1 MEDLLV
7 AVLIKDFDLA
17 KTRLSPRLDPGQRRR
32 LAERC
37 ARVVLRATTGNHH
50 RLVVAGSRAA
60 AEVAAEF
67 GVEAHVE
74 SLPAGQNGAA
84 RVALDRALQD
94 RLGAVVVI
102 SSDLPLLTPRVF
114 ATFLAAARR
123 RSVPA
128 VFAAP
133 ATGRGGTNA
142 LYLSPPDAIGL
153 HFGDDSLR
161 KFAADAAERGIRFGL
176 HRSRAMALDLDEPSD
191 LERLGAAG

>member
-17 KTRLSPRLDPGQRRR
+17 KTRLSPRLDPAQRRE

-37 ARVVLRATTGNHH
+37 ARIVLRATAGDHH
-50 RLVVAGSRAA
+50 RLVVAGSSEAA
-60 AEVAAEF
+60 DVAAEF
-67 GVEAHVE
+67 GVEARVE
-74 SLPAGQNGAA
+74 STPAGQNGAA
-84 RVALDRALQD
+84 RVALDVAIR
-94 RLGAVVVI
+94 RGIGAVIVI
-102 SSDLPLLTPRVF
+102 SSDLPLLTRRVF

-123 RSVPA
+123 RPVPA

-142 LYLSPPDAIGL
+142 LYMSPPAAIGL

-161 KFAADAAERGIRFGL
+161 KFAADASASGIRFGL

-191 LERLGAAG
+191 LERLGAVG

>member
-1 MEDLLV
+1 MQDLLV

-17 KTRLSPRLDPGQRRR
+17 KTRLSPSLDPAQRRE

-37 ARVVLRATTGNHH
+37 ARVVLRATAGDHL
-50 RLVVAGSRAA
+50 RLVVAGSAA
-60 AEVAAEF
+60 AARVAAEF

-74 SLPAGQNGAA
+74 SMPAGQNAAA
-84 RVALDRALQD
+84 RVAVDRAIRQGI
-94 RLGAVVVI
+94 GAIVVI
-102 SSDLPLLTPRVF
+102 SSDLPLLTRRVF

-123 RSVPA
+123 NAGPA
-128 VFAAP
+128 AFAAP

-142 LYLSPPDAIGL
+142 LYMSPATALGL

-161 KFAADAAERGIRFGL
+161 KFAADAAARGIRFGL

-191 LERLGAAG
+191 LERLGVAG

>member
-1 MEDLLV
+1 M

-17 KTRLSPRLDPGQRRR
+17 KTRLSPSLDPGRRR
-32 LAERC
+32 ELALRC
-37 ARVVLRATTGNHH
+37 ARVVLRSTGGAHR
-50 RLVVAGSRAA
+50 RLVVAGSRAV

-74 SLPAGQNGAA
+74 AKPSGQNGAA
-84 RVALDRALQD
+84 RYAIDRALRD
-94 RLGAVVVI
+94 GLGAVVVI

-123 RSVPA
+123 RTPA
-128 VFAAP
+128 GVFAAP

-142 LYLSPPDAIGL
+142 LYMSPPGVVGL

-161 KFAADAAERGIRFGL
+161 KFAADASARGVRFGL
-176 HRSRAMALDLDEPSD
+176 HRSRAMALDLDEPND